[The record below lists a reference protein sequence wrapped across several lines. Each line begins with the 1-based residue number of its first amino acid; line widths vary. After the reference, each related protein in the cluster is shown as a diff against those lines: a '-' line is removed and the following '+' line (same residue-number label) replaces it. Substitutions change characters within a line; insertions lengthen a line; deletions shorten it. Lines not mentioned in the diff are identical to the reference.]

1 MTPFSVLMSVYNKEN
16 ASFFDMA
23 LESNLVKQTLS
34 PNEFVLVCDGELT
47 IELESVI
54 NKYANL
60 FPDTFKV
67 YRKENGGLGKAL
79 NFGLPK
85 CTYPLV
91 ARSDSDDICDEKR
104 FEQQVAYMMEH
115 PEVSIISS
123 YIDEFETDWKQPIH
137 KKQLPLSHD
146 DLVEMAK
153 FRNPMNHMAIMFRRD
168 EILRIGSYR
177 HIPYIEDYE
186 LWVRAIVE
194 GLHLANI
201 DKYLVHARV
210 GNGML
215 ARRGNKKY
223 IRSWHILNK
232 YMIKN
237 NMIGHTTYLR
247 NMAAIIGFVYTPP
260 FIKDFLYKI
269 ILRKK

>member
-1 MTPFSVLMSVYNKEN
+1 MSVYHKEN
-16 ASFFDMA
+16 ANFFDLA

-47 IELESVI
+47 EDLDSVI
-54 NKYANL
+54 KKYSEL
-60 FPDTFKV
+60 FPNIFKV

-104 FEQQVAYMMEH
+104 FEQQVTYMDEH
-115 PEVSIISS
+115 PNVSIVGS
-123 YIDEFETDWKQPIH
+123 YIDEFETDWKHPTQR
-137 KKQLPLSHD
+137 KQLPLTHE

-153 FRNPMNHMAIMFRRD
+153 FRNPMNHMAVMFRRND
-168 EILRIGSYR
+168 ILRIGSYR
-177 HIPYIEDYE
+177 HIPYVEDYE

-194 GLHLANI
+194 GLRLANI
-201 DKYLVHARV
+201 DDYLVHARV

-223 IRSWHILNK
+223 IHSWHILNR
-232 YMIKN
+232 YMIEN
-237 NMIGHTTYLR
+237 NMIGSMTYLR
-247 NMAAIIGFVYTPP
+247 NMVAIIGFVYTPT
-260 FIKDFLYKI
+260 FIKDFLYKR
-269 ILRKK
+269 ILRKA